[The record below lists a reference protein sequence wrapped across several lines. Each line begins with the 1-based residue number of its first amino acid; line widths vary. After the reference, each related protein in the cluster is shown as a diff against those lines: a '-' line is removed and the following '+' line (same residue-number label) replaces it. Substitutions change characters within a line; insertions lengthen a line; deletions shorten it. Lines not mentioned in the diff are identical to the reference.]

1 MGANLSKD
9 FPKCPTPF
17 ESVGNLACVMPCPS
31 ERGFERR
38 SNIGEFRC
46 VYKDDPKYFTRLNT
60 VSAAVFEGSTLQ
72 DLQNKDAAIYSNF
85 LKEKDR
91 FNGEI
96 VIVYEK
102 IGKDTKLRDA
112 FKRLQDAEN
121 VRDQMPSAYQQAR
134 TTYYTL
140 LKGDTWK
147 EEERQ
152 RLLKAEVKPI
162 VDSMRQSKNDIMRQ
176 YENQQKTIDVVKGLK
191 DKVLS
196 LKSDVKYA
204 ADTFKDQL
212 EKVENAIN
220 RERRER
226 TATPETSIYTWFDT
240 ILNIAIVSSLLYVVF
255 LLYRKL
261 SRPGYFYPQQP
272 YYPTTRLVYG

>member
-1 MGANLSKD
+1 
-9 FPKCPTPF
+9 
-17 ESVGNLACVMPCPS
+17 MPCPS

-38 SNIGEFRC
+38 SNNGEFRC
-46 VYKDDPKYFTRLNT
+46 VYKDDPKYFTTLNT
-60 VSAAVFEGSTLQ
+60 VSVAVFEGSTLA
-72 DLQNKDAAIYSNF
+72 DLQKVNESIYNNF

-91 FNGEI
+91 FNNEI

-102 IGKDTKLRDA
+102 IGRDTKLRDA

-152 RLLKAEVKPI
+152 RLLKAEVSPA
-162 VDSMRQSKNDIMRQ
+162 VESMRKSKNEIMHQ

-196 LKSDVKYA
+196 LRSDVKYA
-204 ADTFKDQL
+204 ADTFKEQL

-220 RERRER
+220 RDRREQ

-240 ILNIAIVSSLLYVVF
+240 ILNLAIVGSLLYVIF

-261 SRPGYFYPQQP
+261 SKPGFFQPQQP
-272 YYPTTRLVYG
+272 YYPAVRLVYG

>member
-1 MGANLSKD
+1 MGASPSKSGGID

-38 SNIGEFRC
+38 TVSGNFQC
-46 VYKDDPKYFTRLNT
+46 VYKDNPSYFATLNT
-60 VSAAVFEGSTLQ
+60 VSAVPFSGATLE
-72 DLQNKDAAIYSNF
+72 DLRKTDATVYSQF
-85 LKEKDR
+85 LREKDR
-91 FNGEI
+91 FNGDI
-96 VIVYEK
+96 VIVYNK
-102 IGKDTKLRDA
+102 IGKDVKLRDA

-121 VRDQMPSAYQQAR
+121 VRDETPSAYQQAR

-162 VDSMRQSKNDIMRQ
+162 VDSMRQSKNDVMRQ

-196 LKSDVKYA
+196 IKTDIKYA

-212 EKVENAIN
+212 GKVENAIN
-220 RERRER
+220 RERRQR
-226 TATPETSIYTWFDT
+226 TETPEPTLYSWLDT
-240 ILNIAIVSSLLYVVF
+240 VLNIVIVSALLYVLFMV
-255 LLYRKL
+255 YQKL
-261 SRPGYFYPQQP
+261 TRPSNP
-272 YYPTTRLVYG
+272 YYPTPRLLYG

>member
-1 MGANLSKD
+1 MID

-17 ESVGNLACVMPCPS
+17 ESVGNLACVMPCPT
-31 ERGFERR
+31 ERGFERVS
-38 SNIGEFRC
+38 SNGGFRC
-46 VYKDDPKYFTRLNT
+46 AYKDNPSYYATLNT
-60 VSAAVFEGSTLQ
+60 VSAVPFEGSTLQ
-72 DLQNKDAAIYSNF
+72 DLQKKDAAIYSQF

-91 FNGEI
+91 FQGDI
-96 VIVYEK
+96 VIVYDK
-102 IGKDTKLRDA
+102 IGKDVKLRDA

-121 VRDQMPSAYQQAR
+121 VRDQTPSAYQQAR
-134 TTYYTL
+134 TAYYTL

-162 VDSMRQSKNDIMRQ
+162 VDSMRQSKNDVMRQ

-196 LKSDVKYA
+196 LKTDVKYA
-204 ADTFKDQL
+204 ADTFKEQL

-226 TATPETSIYTWFDT
+226 TATPEPNIFTWFDT
-240 ILNIAIVSSLLYVVF
+240 ILNLAIVGSLLYVLY
-255 LLYRKL
+255 LLYTKL
-261 SRPGYFYPQQP
+261 TRPTSP
-272 YYPTTRLVYG
+272 YYTSSRLLYG

>member
-1 MGANLSKD
+1 MGASASKSGGFE

-17 ESVGNLACVMPCPS
+17 ESVGNLACVMPCPT
-31 ERGFERR
+31 ERGFERVS
-38 SNIGEFRC
+38 SNGGFRC
-46 VYKDDPKYFTRLNT
+46 AYKDNPSYYTTLNT
-60 VSAAVFEGSTLQ
+60 VSAVPFEGSTLQ
-72 DLQNKDAAIYSNF
+72 DLQKKDATIYSQF

-91 FNGEI
+91 FQGDI
-96 VIVYEK
+96 VIVYDK
-102 IGKDTKLRDA
+102 IGKDAKLRDA
-112 FKRLQDAEN
+112 FRRLQDAEN
-121 VRDQMPSAYQQAR
+121 VRDQTPSAYQQAR
-134 TTYYTL
+134 TAYYTL

-162 VDSMRQSKNDIMRQ
+162 VDSMRQSKNDVMRQ

-196 LKSDVKYA
+196 LKTDVKYA
-204 ADTFKDQL
+204 ADTFKEQL

-226 TATPETSIYTWFDT
+226 TATPEASIFTWFDT
-240 ILNIAIVSSLLYVVF
+240 ILNLAIVGSLLYVLY
-255 LLYRKL
+255 LLYTKL
-261 SRPGYFYPQQP
+261 SRPASS
-272 YYPTTRLVYG
+272 YYTPSRLLYG